1 MGFRLLIADDSE
13 IQIESILSYVN
24 WKELDVTD
32 IMTARDGME
41 ALEISKEFRPHI
53 AIIDVEMPKL
63 DGLEL
68 ARQLRASDKRI
79 KMIFISCHEK
89 FAYAQ
94 KAMSYGGSAY
104 ILKPISSDELYDTAK
119 NILDEL
125 SFEEDYTSISS
136 EFLDRQAKFEKSFYP
151 VDKPESDKLDI
162 FVIQKEILSFVEDG
176 NADNIVPYFNNK
188 YFAALAHKS
197 FDYTKYLCYSIIN
210 ALQLVSRLKGADMGK
225 IFGSD
230 DIFWDK
236 LATFE
241 NGEDIINWLKNLLCL
256 MVKHIIEIEGDK
268 NKKLVNDIQ
277 AKINNNLY
285 DIESVEQIAKEL
297 NISSSHAKNVFKKY
311 TGITIFDY
319 LFEKRMKEA
328 EKLLSE
334 TDLHIYQIAE
344 KVGYKSKAY
353 FSTAFQKYTGTT
365 PNEYRKERGI

>member
-32 IMTARDGME
+32 IRTARDGME
-41 ALEISKEFRPHI
+41 ALEISRQFRPHI

-68 ARQLRASDKRI
+68 ARMLKASDKRI

-89 FAYAQ
+89 FSYAQ
-94 KAMSYGGSAY
+94 KAMSCGGSAY

-136 EFLDRQAKFEKSFYP
+136 EFLDRQAEFEKSFYP
-151 VDKPESDKLDI
+151 MDKPENDKMDI
-162 FVIQKEILSFVEDG
+162 FVIQKEILSFVDEG
-176 NADNIVPYFNNK
+176 NADNIVPYFDNK
-188 YFAALAHKS
+188 YFASLIHKS

-230 DIFWDK
+230 EIFWDK

-241 NGEDIINWLKNLLCL
+241 NGEDIINWLRNILHL
-256 MVKHIIEIEGDK
+256 MVKHIIEIEDDK
-268 NKKLVNDIQ
+268 YKKLVNDIQ
-277 AKINNNLY
+277 ARINNNLY
-285 DIESVEQIAKEL
+285 DIESVEQIAREL
-297 NISSSHAKNVFKKY
+297 NISSSHAKNTFKKY

-328 EKLLSE
+328 EKLLRE

-365 PNEYRKERGI
+365 PNEYRKERGA